1 MPSAAWGGVM
11 LVHYFWL
18 DKRWPGEPDRLFD
31 AVGTKRLPGVN
42 WAGVVALV
50 AGIFATWL
58 FMYGLIPIMQGP
70 IAVAL
75 GGWDLSW
82 LAGGLTSAGVYAI
95 LGPRQHIR
103 YLALESRAVSEA
115 EPHAADGTP
124 ALPAL

>member
-1 MPSAAWGGVM
+1 
-11 LVHYFWL
+11 
-18 DKRWPGEPDRLFD
+18 
-31 AVGTKRLPGVN
+31 
-42 WAGVVALV
+42 
-50 AGIFATWL
+50 
-58 FMYGLIPIMQGP
+58 MQGP

-103 YLALESRAVSEA
+103 YLALEPRTTQKVDATPGATAPEA
-115 EPHAADGTP
+115 GSPESTP

>member
-1 MPSAAWGGVM
+1 
-11 LVHYFWL
+11 
-18 DKRWPGEPDRLFD
+18 
-31 AVGTKRLPGVN
+31 
-42 WAGVVALV
+42 
-50 AGIFATWL
+50 ATWL

-103 YLALESRAVSEA
+103 YLALEPRTTQQAEAAPDAAAAPEA
-115 EPHAADGTP
+115 ESKGAESTP
-124 ALPAL
+124 VLPAL